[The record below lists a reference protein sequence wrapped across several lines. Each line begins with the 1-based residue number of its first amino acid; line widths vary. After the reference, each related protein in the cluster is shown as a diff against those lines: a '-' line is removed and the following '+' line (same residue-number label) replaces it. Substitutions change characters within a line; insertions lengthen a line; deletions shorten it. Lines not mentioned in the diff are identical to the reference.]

1 MLLRRILIS
10 VFSVSV
16 LTVGPIAAWAQS
28 AGQAPVSGASQ
39 TPAPRVVDQRALDEL
54 KLMSDTIAQAKTAKF
69 QTLSMIPIKS
79 SLGIWI
85 NLYGTS
91 QVVMQGPDKL
101 FVSAGGDFAPADFY
115 FDGKTV
121 TAVSPDKN
129 IYAVRP
135 APVNINALIEEAYRQ
150 EGKSF
155 PFADVLISEPY
166 SVLTEGLINALFVG
180 KSTID
185 GIPTNHLAF
194 SNANVDWQIW
204 VGIDDHLPRL
214 VVATYMDDT
223 SEPSYTVEFKDWKLN
238 EPVSEETFI
247 FQNASNAAKVE
258 FRNPKSQNSG
268 IVTASEATK
277 ENEGAQ
283 S

>member
-1 MLLRRILIS
+1 MS
-10 VFSVSV
+10 
-16 LTVGPIAAWAQS
+16 AWAQS
-28 AGQAPVSGASQ
+28 VAQAPMSNTPQ
-39 TPAPRVVDQRALDEL
+39 TAAPSIIDQRALDEL
-54 KLMSDTIAQAKTAKF
+54 KLMSDTIAQAKSSKF

-79 SLGIWI
+79 PAGLWI

-101 FVSAGGDFAPADFY
+101 FVSAGGDFATNDFY

-121 TAVSPDKN
+121 TSFAPDKN

-135 APVNINALIEEAYRQ
+135 APVNIDAMIEEAYRE

-155 PFADVLISEPY
+155 PFADILVSEPY
-166 SVLTEGLINALFVG
+166 SVLVEGLTTALYVG
-180 KSTID
+180 RSTIG

-194 SNANVDWQIW
+194 SNDGVEWQVW
-204 VGIDDHLPRL
+204 VGVDDHLPRL
-214 VVATYMDDT
+214 VVATYLDET
-223 SEPSYTVEFKDWKLN
+223 SEPSYSVEFKEWKLN
-238 EPVSEETFI
+238 EPVSEDTFV

-258 FRNPKSQNSG
+258 FRKPKSQ
-268 IVTASEATK
+268 
-277 ENEGAQ
+277 NEGAQ